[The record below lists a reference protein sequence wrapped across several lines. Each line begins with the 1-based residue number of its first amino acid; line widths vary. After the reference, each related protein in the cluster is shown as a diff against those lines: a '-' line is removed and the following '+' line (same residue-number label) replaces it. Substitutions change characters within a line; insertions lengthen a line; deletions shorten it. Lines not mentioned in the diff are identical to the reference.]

1 MGRAKEAMLLE
12 QEAELQEERDAIEA
26 DERLDAEAESLI
38 DLQNEIKKDEEDK
51 INIYFSFSDFNLA
64 EKFDLDENIIYSTN
78 LSEFMKLTKFLLQN
92 CMDFAERD
100 FDMGIPI
107 NFSTDRQEIFDIC
120 KKDYIPY
127 EGEVQNFDKFI
138 NP

>member
-38 DLQNEIKKDEEDK
+38 DLQGEIKKDEEDK

-64 EKFDLDENIIYSTN
+64 EKFELDENIIYSTN
-78 LSEFMKLTKFLLQN
+78 FSQFMKLIKFLLQN
-92 CMDFAERD
+92 CMEFAERD

>member
-51 INIYFSFSDFNLA
+51 INIYFSFSDFNLS

-78 LSEFMKLTKFLLQN
+78 FSQFMKLIKFLLQN
-92 CMDFAERD
+92 CMEFAERD

>member
-12 QEAELQEERDAIEA
+12 QEAQLQEERDAIEA

-51 INIYFSFSDFNLA
+51 INIYFSFSDFNLS

-78 LSEFMKLTKFLLQN
+78 LSQFMKLTKFLLQN

>member
-38 DLQNEIKKDEEDK
+38 DLQGEIKKDEEDK

-127 EGEVQNFDKFI
+127 EGEVKNFDKFI

>member
-38 DLQNEIKKDEEDK
+38 DLHGEIKKDEEDK
-51 INIYFSFSDFNLA
+51 INIYFSFSDFNLS

-78 LSEFMKLTKFLLQN
+78 LSQFMKLIKFLLQN
-92 CMDFAERD
+92 CMEFAERD

-138 NP
+138 ND

>member
-1 MGRAKEAMLLE
+1 
-12 QEAELQEERDAIEA
+12 
-26 DERLDAEAESLI
+26 
-38 DLQNEIKKDEEDK
+38 
-51 INIYFSFSDFNLA
+51 
-64 EKFDLDENIIYSTN
+64 
-78 LSEFMKLTKFLLQN
+78 MKLIKFLLQN
-92 CMDFAERD
+92 CMEFAERD

-138 NP
+138 ND

>member
-26 DERLDAEAESLI
+26 DERLEAEAENLI
-38 DLQNEIKKDEEDK
+38 ELQDEIKKDEEST
-51 INIYFSFSDFNLA
+51 INIYFSFSDFNLS

-78 LSEFMKLTKFLLQN
+78 LSQFMKLIKFLLQN
-92 CMDFAERD
+92 CMEFAERD

-138 NP
+138 ND

>member
-12 QEAELQEERDAIEA
+12 QEAQLQEERDAIEA

-51 INIYFSFSDFNLA
+51 INIYFSFSDFNLS

-107 NFSTDRQEIFDIC
+107 NFSTDRHEIFDIC

>member
-26 DERLDAEAESLI
+26 DERLDAEAESLT

-51 INIYFSFSDFNLA
+51 INIYFSFSDFNLS

-78 LSEFMKLTKFLLQN
+78 LSQFMKLIKFLLQN
-92 CMDFAERD
+92 CMEFAERD

>member
-12 QEAELQEERDAIEA
+12 QEAQLQEERDAIEA
-26 DERLDAEAESLI
+26 DERLEAEAENLI
-38 DLQNEIKKDEEDK
+38 ELQDEIKKDEEST
-51 INIYFSFSDFNLA
+51 INIYFSYSDFNLS

-78 LSEFMKLTKFLLQN
+78 LSQFMKLIKFLLQN
-92 CMDFAERD
+92 CMEFAERD

>member
-12 QEAELQEERDAIEA
+12 QEAQLQEERDAIEA

-38 DLQNEIKKDEEDK
+38 DLQGEIKKDEEDK
-51 INIYFSFSDFNLA
+51 INIYFSFSDFNLS

-78 LSEFMKLTKFLLQN
+78 LSQFMKLIKFLLQN
-92 CMDFAERD
+92 CMEFAERD

-138 NP
+138 ND

>member
-12 QEAELQEERDAIEA
+12 QEAQLQEEREAIEA
-26 DERLDAEAESLI
+26 DERLDAEAENLI
-38 DLQNEIKKDEEDK
+38 ELQEEIKKDEEST
-51 INIYFSFSDFNLA
+51 INIYFSFSDFNLS

-78 LSEFMKLTKFLLQN
+78 LPQFMKLIKFLLQN
-92 CMDFAERD
+92 CMEFAERD

-138 NP
+138 ND

>member
-38 DLQNEIKKDEEDK
+38 DLQGEIKKDEEDK
-51 INIYFSFSDFNLA
+51 INIYFSFSDFNLS

-78 LSEFMKLTKFLLQN
+78 FSQFMKLIKFLLQN
-92 CMDFAERD
+92 CMEFAERD

-127 EGEVQNFDKFI
+127 EGEVKNFDKFI

>member
-38 DLQNEIKKDEEDK
+38 DLQGEIKKDEEDK
-51 INIYFSFSDFNLA
+51 INIYFSFSDFNLS

-78 LSEFMKLTKFLLQN
+78 LSQFMKLIKFLLQN
-92 CMDFAERD
+92 CMEFAERD

>member
-26 DERLDAEAESLI
+26 DERLDAEAENLI
-38 DLQNEIKKDEEDK
+38 ELQEEIKKDEEST
-51 INIYFSFSDFNLA
+51 INIYFSFSDFNLS

-78 LSEFMKLTKFLLQN
+78 LPQFMKLIKFLLQN
-92 CMDFAERD
+92 CMEFAERD

>member
-1 MGRAKEAMLLE
+1 ME
-12 QEAELQEERDAIEA
+12 
-26 DERLDAEAESLI
+26 
-38 DLQNEIKKDEEDK
+38 
-51 INIYFSFSDFNLA
+51 
-64 EKFDLDENIIYSTN
+64 
-78 LSEFMKLTKFLLQN
+78 
-92 CMDFAERD
+92 FAERD

>member
-1 MGRAKEAMLLE
+1 MGQAKEAMLQE
-12 QEAELQEERDAIEA
+12 QEAQLQEERDAIEA
-26 DERLDAEAESLI
+26 DERLEAEAENLI
-38 DLQNEIKKDEEDK
+38 ELQDEIKKDEEST
-51 INIYFSFSDFNLA
+51 INIYFSFSDFNLS

-78 LSEFMKLTKFLLQN
+78 LSQFMKLIKFLLQN
-92 CMDFAERD
+92 CMEFAERD

>member
-38 DLQNEIKKDEEDK
+38 DLQGEIKKDEEDK
-51 INIYFSFSDFNLA
+51 INIYFSFSDFNLS

-78 LSEFMKLTKFLLQN
+78 LPQFMKLIKFLLQN
-92 CMDFAERD
+92 CMEFAERD

>member
-51 INIYFSFSDFNLA
+51 INIYFSFSDFNLS

-78 LSEFMKLTKFLLQN
+78 LSQFMKLIKFLLQN
-92 CMDFAERD
+92 CMEFAERD

-127 EGEVQNFDKFI
+127 EGEVKNFDKFI

>member
-38 DLQNEIKKDEEDK
+38 DLQGEIKKDEEDK
-51 INIYFSFSDFNLA
+51 INIYFSFSDFNLS

-78 LSEFMKLTKFLLQN
+78 LPQFMKLIKFLLQN
-92 CMDFAERD
+92 CMEFAERD

-127 EGEVQNFDKFI
+127 EGEVKNFDKFI

>member
-12 QEAELQEERDAIEA
+12 QEAQLQEEREAIEA
-26 DERLDAEAESLI
+26 DERLDAEAENLI
-38 DLQNEIKKDEEDK
+38 ELQEEIKKDEEST
-51 INIYFSFSDFNLA
+51 INIYFSFSDFNLS

-78 LSEFMKLTKFLLQN
+78 FSQFMKLIKFLLQN
-92 CMDFAERD
+92 CMEFAERD

-127 EGEVQNFDKFI
+127 EGEVKNFDKFI
-138 NP
+138 ND

>member
-38 DLQNEIKKDEEDK
+38 DLQGEIKKDEEDK
-51 INIYFSFSDFNLA
+51 INIYFSFSDFNLS

-78 LSEFMKLTKFLLQN
+78 FSQFMKLIKFLLQN
-92 CMDFAERD
+92 CMEFAERD

>member
-26 DERLDAEAESLI
+26 DERLEAEAENLI
-38 DLQNEIKKDEEDK
+38 ELQDEIKKDEEST
-51 INIYFSFSDFNLA
+51 INIYFSFSDFNLS

-78 LSEFMKLTKFLLQN
+78 LPQFMKLIKFLLQN
-92 CMDFAERD
+92 CMEFAERD

>member
-1 MGRAKEAMLLE
+1 MGRAKEAMLHE
-12 QEAELQEERDAIEA
+12 QGAQLQEERDAIEA
-26 DERLDAEAESLI
+26 DERLEAEAENLI
-38 DLQNEIKKDEEDK
+38 ELQDEIKKDEEST
-51 INIYFSFSDFNLA
+51 INIYFSFSDFNLS

-78 LSEFMKLTKFLLQN
+78 LSQFMKLIKFLLQN
-92 CMDFAERD
+92 CMEFAERD

>member
-38 DLQNEIKKDEEDK
+38 DLQKEIKKDEEDK
-51 INIYFSFSDFNLA
+51 INIYFSFSDFNLS

-78 LSEFMKLTKFLLQN
+78 LSQFMKLIKFLLQN
-92 CMDFAERD
+92 CMEFAERD

-138 NP
+138 ND

>member
-51 INIYFSFSDFNLA
+51 INIYFYFSDFNLS

-78 LSEFMKLTKFLLQN
+78 LSQFMKLIKFLLQN
-92 CMDFAERD
+92 CMEFAERD

>member
-38 DLQNEIKKDEEDK
+38 DLQGEIKKDEEDK
-51 INIYFSFSDFNLA
+51 INIYFSFSDFNLS

-78 LSEFMKLTKFLLQN
+78 LSQFMKLIKFLLQN
-92 CMDFAERD
+92 CMEFAERD

-127 EGEVQNFDKFI
+127 EGEVKNFDKFI

>member
-12 QEAELQEERDAIEA
+12 QEAQLQEEREAIEA
-26 DERLDAEAESLI
+26 DERLEAEAENLI
-38 DLQNEIKKDEEDK
+38 ELQDEIKKDEEST
-51 INIYFSFSDFNLA
+51 INIYFSFSDFNLS

-78 LSEFMKLTKFLLQN
+78 LPQFMKLIKFLLQN
-92 CMDFAERD
+92 CMEFAERD